1 METFGRLFEIVL
13 YRPLE
18 GKKKGY
24 CLMLSASN
32 LLPPLV
38 SFHDPIRTTH
48 THPVILGC
56 SAYERSKPERHII
69 KDRRLVELSK

>member
-18 GKKKGY
+18 GKKKVY

-32 LLPPLV
+32 LLLPLV
-38 SFHDPIRTTH
+38 SFYDLICTTH
-48 THPVILGC
+48 THPVMHMKGV
-56 SAYERSKPERHII
+56 SQNGM
-69 KDRRLVELSK
+69 